1 MLHQLQAKSELRR
14 SMAEIRDGRLWW
26 LNATALLNAIF
37 RYLWVS
43 LFIAWMASQFNSP
56 YEDGT
61 AGFIS
66 FTEQRVG

>member
-1 MLHQLQAKSELRR
+1 
-14 SMAEIRDGRLWW
+14 MAEMRDGRVWW

-37 RYLWVS
+37 RRMWVS
-43 LFIAWMASQFNSP
+43 LFIAWMASQFNSL

-61 AGFIS
+61 ADFS